1 MLQNQQMVD
10 SSPTDNLEQIEKVL
24 YPQYMDDSL
33 HHTQN
38 PIPKVFECMWPFRI
52 AQKCL
57 NHRLIKSTRTSTTEW
72 QFGTSPK
79 QIRIFLN
86 MHQSN
91 LIS

>member
-38 PIPKVFECMWPFRI
+38 PIPKVFECM
-52 AQKCL
+52 
-57 NHRLIKSTRTSTTEW
+57 
-72 QFGTSPK
+72 
-79 QIRIFLN
+79 
-86 MHQSN
+86 
-91 LIS
+91 